1 MYKNKYVSI
10 VFFIILLTGC
20 ASKQYPK
27 NPEDWTDI
35 QLLEW
40 FDKKDWLGETAL
52 QPDSSFDK
60 KEFAIQ
66 YNRNKEWWD
75 KAFNYLK
82 DKDLSAISVGEYEL
96 DNQKVLV
103 MVSEYNSKSPE
114 DALFE
119 AHEDYIDI
127 HYVVSGSE
135 YIELGDQSTAKL
147 KKPHDKE
154 KDIAFYEAKEKKI
167 LLAKPGIFFIIFPG
181 ELHKPGI
188 KVEESNP
195 VKKIVI
201 KIRKT

>member
-1 MYKNKYVSI
+1 MISL
-10 VFFIILLTGC
+10 IILITGC
-20 ASKQYPK
+20 VAKKHNK
-27 NPEDWTDI
+27 NPENWTDR
-35 QLLEW
+35 QVSEW
-40 FDKKDWLGETAL
+40 FDKKDWLGQTAL
-52 QPDSSFDK
+52 QPDSSIDK

-66 YNRNKEWWD
+66 YNRNKERWD
-75 KAFNYLK
+75 KAFHYIK
-82 DKDLSAISVGEYEL
+82 DKDLSALSVGEYEL

-103 MVSEYNSKSPE
+103 IVSEYNSKSPE
-114 DALFE
+114 VALFE
-119 AHEDYIDI
+119 EHEDYIDI

-147 KKPHDKE
+147 KKPYDEE

-195 VKKIVI
+195 VKKILI
-201 KIRKT
+201 KIRKG